1 MLIKSSNLGVKNV
14 HLKLNQLLFSFKYML
29 LYLAQKI
36 IQKLEFFSA
45 IITPPIFT
53 SPAHCYHWATILCSQ
68 LWDHMRLHTM
78 PSVHLRAGLVQHR
91 RWILLLTLC
100 PACYSLK
107 PVLLLLLPQTEPF
120 LSSCIPFLFFQ
131 GKTLFVSW
139 AVGLWLLQHQKHF
152 SSLFSIEV
160 GAVYRIIWDF
170 FQSFKSQIICSRN
183 LEH

>member
-29 LYLAQKI
+29 LYLAQQI
-36 IQKLEFFSA
+36 IQKLEFFSV

-53 SPAHCYHWATILCSQ
+53 SPAHCFHWATILCSQ

-91 RWILLLTLC
+91 RWISLRTLC
-100 PACYSLK
+100 PACHSLK
-107 PVLLLLLPQTEPF
+107 PVLLLLLPQNEPF
-120 LSSCIPFLFFQ
+120 LSSCIPFLSFQ
-131 GKTLFVSW
+131 GKTLFVPEQLVCGFYSTR
-139 AVGLWLLQHQKHF
+139 
-152 SSLFSIEV
+152 STCLFSIEV